1 MTRGRST
8 DSGPNGTQN
17 HGRSKSRRRLNLK
30 CYNCGRRGHLKKECW
45 FNKKNGD
52 KPSEASTSQ
61 GCIASTTD
69 NG

>member
-1 MTRGRST
+1 
-8 DSGPNGTQN
+8 
-17 HGRSKSRRRLNLK
+17 
-30 CYNCGRRGHLKKECW
+30 LKKECW

-69 NG
+69 NGEILYSEATISTNGENQLTDGWIVDSGETWHMTPR